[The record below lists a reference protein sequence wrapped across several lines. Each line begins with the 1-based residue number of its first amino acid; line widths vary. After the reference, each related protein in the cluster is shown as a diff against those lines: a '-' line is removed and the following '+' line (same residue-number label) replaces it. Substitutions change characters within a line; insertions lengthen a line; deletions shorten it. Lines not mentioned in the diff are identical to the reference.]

1 MTDKDSERIGFQRYA
16 DAHLFEQWCNN
27 FFDISTQIKIEGQ
40 SDRHHCRWFFIAI
53 WELFESGY
61 NYVDTEIKKP
71 YNSGCEYL
79 LNAKKYIAELKSLY
93 TEADYFMLQY
103 YRHSASHI
111 FQHNY
116 SWLDKKGNLNPD
128 SRKFSFIDTSGSK
141 YQLTYLEIVDKV
153 KSVTGEYALGES
165 SYRSKL
171 ISRAYSTIQAW
182 ESSQRKIVE
191 SLHIY

>member
-1 MTDKDSERIGFQRYA
+1 
-16 DAHLFEQWCNN
+16 
-27 FFDISTQIKIEGQ
+27 
-40 SDRHHCRWFFIAI
+40 
-53 WELFESGY
+53 
-61 NYVDTEIKKP
+61 
-71 YNSGCEYL
+71 
-79 LNAKKYIAELKSLY
+79 
-93 TEADYFMLQY
+93 MLQY

-128 SRKFSFIDTSGSK
+128 SRKFSFIDKSESK

-153 KSVTGEYALGES
+153 KSVTGEYAIGES
-165 SYRSKL
+165 LYRSKL